1 MTEKPRL
8 HVDVVSDVVCP
19 WCYIGKKRLEGAL
32 KLVDDVEVTVRWR
45 PFFLNPWIPREGIE
59 RAKYLEAKFGSV
71 EAYKGIAS
79 RVVEAAA
86 AEGLEY
92 NPAKVSR
99 QPNTTDCHRLIY
111 WAEQIGRAAAMKQ
124 RLMDLYFTEGGDL
137 SDREVLVQ
145 AAADVGMDAAKTREL
160 LASDADVER
169 VEAAA
174 NSAKD
179 AGIDG
184 VPTFILGGVAAV
196 SGAQS
201 PEVLANA
208 IEQVANNREQFLA
221 EQRKAATG

>member
-92 NPAKVSR
+92 NPGKVSR

-124 RLMDLYFTEGGDL
+124 RLMDLYFKEGADL
-137 SDREVLVQ
+137 TDIEVLVK
-145 AAADVGMDAAKTREL
+145 AAGDCWLDPDAVRER
-160 LASDADVER
+160 LATDDDVEMISQS
-169 VEAAA
+169 AQSAA
-174 NSAKD
+174 N
-179 AGIDG
+179 AGVNG
-184 VPTFILGGVAAV
+184 VPTFILNGKYGV
-196 SGAQS
+196 SGAQ
-201 PEVLANA
+201 P
-208 IEQVANNREQFLA
+208 A
-221 EQRKAATG
+221 EQLAQAIREVAAMGRDQAAE

>member
-124 RLMDLYFTEGGDL
+124 RLMDLYFKEGADL
-137 SDREVLVQ
+137 TDIEVLVK
-145 AAADVGMDAAKTREL
+145 AAGDCWLDPDAVRER
-160 LASDADVER
+160 LASDDDVEMISQS
-169 VEAAA
+169 AQSAA
-174 NSAKD
+174 N
-179 AGIDG
+179 AGVNG
-184 VPTFILGGVAAV
+184 VPTFILNGKYGV
-196 SGAQS
+196 SGAQ
-201 PEVLANA
+201 P
-208 IEQVANNREQFLA
+208 A
-221 EQRKAATG
+221 EQLAQAIREVAAMGRDQAAE